1 MRPVLLELAGFA
13 SFRESTTIDFRDAE
27 YFALVGPTGSGKST
41 VIDALTFA
49 LYGSVP
55 RWDDRRAVALAL
67 APTAGRGAVR
77 FVFDVGGQ
85 RYVVARELRRAA
97 SGGVSV
103 RAARLER
110 LVDGRGI
117 GDVAEETEPIA
128 DGAGATTAAVETLLG
143 LPFGDFCTCVVLP
156 QGDFAEFLHT
166 EPRKRQEKLVR
177 LLGLG
182 VYDVIAKAANSEAAE
197 QRLRAGFLSEQLV
210 GYSDATDEAAGAAA
224 ARTVAMQELSGRVAA
239 AVPELVAAVDE
250 LRAAE
255 ELVGRV
261 RAERDLLSALVVPV
275 GIDRLHARER
285 SASTARDAARDR
297 MAAAETAD
305 GAARTRLAEMPARGH
320 LEQLRREHAEL
331 AAGQAELPGLTERG
345 EKAGAA
351 YQLAVQDA
359 ADAQLALDGA
369 RTARETAAGA
379 LGTAQALLRR
389 LVAERDG
396 FRAVAVPP
404 AVDVLDRRRVEV
416 AAALSRADVALAAA
430 EAADSRARAELAA
443 APTRGPLEQV
453 RRDRH
458 TLIDTTRRLRA
469 AESGHAEAD
478 RIAAVAAADA
488 AAARHRLEHAQSRRA
503 AEQRRDLAATLRPEL
518 SVDDDCPVCAQRV
531 RVLPE
536 PLPAADLE
544 AAEQEVAAAGRVHED
559 ASGRASAAGT
569 ELTRAAAAVAGLREA
584 VGRLWSASVATVVG
598 VVAAAPVA
606 GGSASTGSEPAAA
619 ESLALFARLSDGL
632 AAAGVSVSG
641 VGDVPRNAGGM
652 SVGEVGGVPRDPGET
667 SVGGAGGVPRTA
679 SETSVGEAGGP
690 PRDAGWMSVG
700 GAGGVPRNAG
710 GTSVGDVEG
719 VPRNAGD
726 TSTGAAERDTVTHL
740 TSTVM
745 PDDAA
750 VRAIGAAVDDVL
762 AALDRLTERVDAG
775 DAAVRTARRERAA
788 ATDAATAVGADVVAA
803 AAELRAARDP
813 LVPLGAP
820 AIDGEDVLA
829 GWTALVDWARAEA
842 AGRERSL
849 PDARAAAD
857 AAEADRDAADRA
869 VGVAESAVR
878 DSRAAE
884 TAAARAEQEARDAV
898 TAIEQRAGALRR
910 SLAGALTDTEAAA
923 ALARRDELEAAT
935 EAADTELRAARAALR
950 SAERAASE
958 IGHEVAAA
966 WHALRAARDPLVPL
980 DAPAP
985 AGEDLL
991 AAWIALT
998 DWARTRIE
1006 AAAQQLAAA
1015 EHAARAARER
1025 RAADERTLAADLD
1038 AHGVAVH
1045 GPLADS
1051 ASAAVAAALE
1061 RARGEQRRLA
1071 ERRAAAAS
1079 ITAERDA
1086 AESGQQ
1092 VAKML
1097 GGLLRSDGFPR
1108 WLVASAL
1115 DVLVA
1120 DASASLIEL
1129 SGGQF
1134 ELTHAGGEFLVI
1146 DHTDADARRPVK
1158 TLSGGE
1164 TFQASLAL
1172 ALALSGQMS
1181 GLAARGTARLE
1192 SIFLDE
1198 GFGTLD
1204 EANLEI
1210 VASTLENLV
1219 ARGDRVVG
1227 LITHVPA
1234 LAERV
1239 PVRFAVSR
1247 DERTSRAVRETA

>member
-453 RRDRH
+453 RRDQH

-667 SVGGAGGVPRTA
+667 SVGGAGGVPRNA

-898 TAIEQRAGALRR
+898 TAIEQRAGGAAP
-910 SLAGALTDTEAAA
+910 LAGRGAHRHRGRGGAGP
-923 ALARRDELEAAT
+923 ARRAGGRHRGRRHRAAGGAGR
-935 EAADTELRAARAALR
+935 AAFRGTRSERDRPRGRGRLARAAGRPGPAR
-950 SAERAASE
+950 SAGCAGAGRRGPAGGVDCADRLGPDPDRSSCSAVGGRRARGPRRPGAAGRRRANTGRRSRRARRRGPRATGRLGVGRRGGGVGAGPWRAA
-958 IGHEVAAA
+958 
-966 WHALRAARDPLVPL
+966 
-980 DAPAP
+980 AP
-985 AGEDLL
+985 
-991 AAWIALT
+991 
-998 DWARTRIE
+998 
-1006 AAAQQLAAA
+1006 
-1015 EHAARAARER
+1015 R
-1025 RAADERTLAADLD
+1025 RAAGRRRLDHRRAGRRGERATGRED
-1038 AHGVAVH
+1038 ARRPAPLRRVP
-1045 GPLADS
+1045 PLAGR
-1051 ASAAVAAALE
+1051 L
-1061 RARGEQRRLA
+1061 RARRAGGRRVGEPD
-1071 ERRAAAAS
+1071 RAV
-1079 ITAERDA
+1079 R
-1086 AESGQQ
+1086 
-1092 VAKML
+1092 
-1097 GGLLRSDGFPR
+1097 
-1108 WLVASAL
+1108 
-1115 DVLVA
+1115 
-1120 DASASLIEL
+1120 
-1129 SGGQF
+1129 GQF